1 MEVPPLPSP
10 ASLLTDAL
18 ASLSLPA
25 LSVAFVLPLLA
36 SSRSNTRIEYTVTT
50 VTTLTSRCGK
60 MWGRST
66 LPLTT
71 PTTTTTAHHR
81 SCPSP
86 PSGGKGKVHARQ
98 TTQVIRPARIGQLLE
113 DGCRRRKARESTPR
127 GSRGSIPGGVE
138 IRETGGRR
146 GKEGEGGRDDGGWG
160 RDRNVLLGPQ
170 GCALVARCSSSCERG
185 WTALRCHS
193 PPRQVTSTYS

>member
-1 MEVPPLPSP
+1 MDDDGGSGSGVGQRWMTTTTTTSVAAVDVHGGAPPPPPL
-10 ASLLTDAL
+10 SLVTAAL
-18 ASLSLPA
+18 VSLSLPA

-113 DGCRRRKARESTPR
+113 DVRA
-127 GSRGSIPGGVE
+127 
-138 IRETGGRR
+138 
-146 GKEGEGGRDDGGWG
+146 
-160 RDRNVLLGPQ
+160 
-170 GCALVARCSSSCERG
+170 
-185 WTALRCHS
+185 
-193 PPRQVTSTYS
+193 